1 MAYIF
6 HADGACEWYYLSPD
20 DDHRFKPG
28 NWKLDGAN
36 GQVLVIQE
44 EDVKETYRMVELTA
58 DVLRLA
64 RLPTDSKAK

>member
-28 NWKLDGAN
+28 QWKLDRAN

-64 RLPTDSKAK
+64 RVSTASKAK